1 MTTIEGIIT
10 IIIVIIII
18 VLLYRYSNKE
28 LKNEK
33 LMELKEFRVRSI
45 MYRLILKDNQYA
57 ELFDGLVLINE
68 KQPIQIKAIYNNQTV
83 LLVNRLD
90 PNKQIKIKLNKL
102 SLENLDNTR
111 NWVLNNLYLIK
122 TI

>member
-33 LMELKEFRVRSI
+33 LMELKEFRIRSI